1 MTIRTAAALALVSSF
16 ALIGSTQAQD
26 LGPQIKKLGEGIY
39 VYVGKNFNSNTGI
52 ILTQDGVVLIDSG
65 HAPTDSRA
73 VAEAVKKLT
82 PMPVRFLIDTEPHPD
97 HTTGHFVFSPPAVII
112 AAAGAGESMR
122 GRERE
127 TPDRIQRL
135 AATSPEMKAALEGY
149 KFIPPHVEYQQKMAL
164 NVGERNFELMHLKGV
179 HSEAD
184 TAIWLPKERV
194 LFSASAFVTE
204 QINIF
209 RPIVTIPDI
218 LAAGKMM
225 KALNPE
231 QVVPGHGQP
240 TTTKLFDDGEKYY
253 ALLVERVGA
262 MVKEGK
268 SLDQIK
274 GEVKIMPEYAHWAT
288 QERMPTNLDAAYRM
302 VTAK

>member
-52 ILTQDGVVLIDSG
+52 ILSQDGVVLIDSG

-149 KFIPPHVEYQQKMAL
+149 KFIPPHVEYQQKMTL

-184 TAIWLPKERV
+184 TAIWMPKERV